1 MISSCEGTR
10 GRLTRGVGGW
20 EAWPVSTTGRKQG
33 VTLGNV
39 GGGWVGRQKGKE
51 TFTDYIS
58 WKEGPREIR
67 VGLEPHTCAS
77 VPIMEPLRHRN
88 LLYPEK
94 NTFTW

>member
-10 GRLTRGVGGW
+10 GRLTRGGGGW
-20 EAWPVSTTGRKQG
+20 EAWPVSATGRKQG

-67 VGLEPHTCAS
+67 VGLEPYTCAYNGAS
-77 VPIMEPLRHRN
+77 EAQKPPLPR
-88 LLYPEK
+88 K
-94 NTFTW
+94 NTFTQ